1 MSLDNST
8 ILEKIAHKTEGFSGA
23 ELKALVMEAG
33 IKAISEEK
41 ATVSQNNFLEALQLI
56 VENRKETRGNNHEGL
71 YG

>member
-1 MSLDNST
+1 M
-8 ILEKIAHKTEGFSGA
+8 ILEKIANKTEGFSGA

-33 IKAISEEK
+33 IKAISEEE
-41 ATVSQNNFLEALQLI
+41 ATVSENNFLEALQLI

>member
-1 MSLDNST
+1 M
-8 ILEKIAHKTEGFSGA
+8 ILEKIANKTEGFSGA

-41 ATVSQNNFLEALQLI
+41 ATVSENNFLEALQLI